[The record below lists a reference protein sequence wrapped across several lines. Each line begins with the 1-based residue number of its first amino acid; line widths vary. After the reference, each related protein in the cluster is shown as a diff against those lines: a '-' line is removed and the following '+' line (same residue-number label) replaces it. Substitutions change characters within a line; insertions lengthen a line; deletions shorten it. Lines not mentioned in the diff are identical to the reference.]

1 VHEPIEDTEQL
12 HDPNGF
18 LLTFPLFAVAHG
30 NSTSEQVHRGQGFIV
45 FRQEGKTD
53 FVPIFTDMDLADRFL
68 AKHGDPALVKV
79 RLKDMETFRAFL
91 LALTVAGVTLISF
104 DPTER
109 ARVCSLAVVMRES
122 VATI

>member
-1 VHEPIEDTEQL
+1 VPDPIDDTEQL

-18 LLTFPLFAVAHG
+18 LLTFPLWAVAHG
-30 NSTSEQVHRGQGFIV
+30 NSTSEQIHKGQGFIV
-45 FRQEGKTD
+45 FQQEGKTD

-68 AKHGDPALVKV
+68 EKHGDRELVKV

-91 LALTVAGVTLISF
+91 QALTTAGVTLISF

-109 ARVCSLAVVMRES
+109 ARVCSLAAVRKS
-122 VATI
+122 VEN